1 MPELH
6 RLYRPTQPWDAGRAA
21 ASYRESPPSPLLAPY
36 IACFWGMDQ
45 QPGADSGTGHRVV
58 PDGCMDMLF
67 QWLPDGRIVRSS
79 LCGAFGT
86 PFDALPSSG
95 CIRYFGIR
103 FFPGGLYRLLP
114 IPSVEFT
121 DRLLPLED
129 IPGAPALELVE
140 RLPFCSSFEEQ
151 TIVAERCLLTAAR
164 QLQPLETD
172 PGFGSALFDLFRSG
186 GAMPVSELSV
196 RGAVSE
202 RHLHRLFMKWTG
214 IGPKAFGRIIRFQT
228 ILADMKRCPD
238 SRPDWA
244 DKAVKFGYA
253 DQAHFI
259 RDFKSL
265 YGQPPEEA
273 LRAMRG
279 HVRKIQYERAGNVYT
294 D

>member
-1 MPELH
+1 
-6 RLYRPTQPWDAGRAA
+6 
-21 ASYRESPPSPLLAPY
+21 
-36 IACFWGMDQ
+36 MDQ
-45 QPGADSGTGHRVV
+45 QSGGDSGTGHRVV

-79 LCGAFGT
+79 LCGAFWT

-95 CIRYFGIR
+95 STRYFGIR
-103 FFPGGLYRLLP
+103 FFPGGLYRLLR

-129 IPGAPALELVE
+129 IPGAPAFELAE
-140 RLPFCSSFEEQ
+140 RLPCCSSFEER
-151 TIVAERCLLTAAR
+151 TIVAERCLLAAAK
-164 QLQPLETD
+164 QQQPLDSD
-172 PGFGSALFDLFRSG
+172 PSFGNALFDLFRSG
-186 GAMPVSELSV
+186 GTMPVRELSV

-202 RHLHRLFMKWTG
+202 RHLHRLFMRWTG
-214 IGPKAFGRIIRFQT
+214 IGPKSFGRIVRFQT
-228 ILADMKRCPD
+228 ILADMKRCSD
-238 SRPDWA
+238 SRCDWA
-244 DKAVKFGYA
+244 DTAVKFGYA

-273 LRAMRG
+273 MRAMHG
-279 HVRKIQYERAGNVYT
+279 HVRNIQYERSEIIYT